1 MLRALLCLCLFAC
14 APRLTPGFEVEGGDF
29 LDSNAFT
36 LEGED
41 GTRTTQ
47 IQATSKDDWIY
58 FDFETETEV
67 LADNPA
73 WDVGFQRFKIKLNEP
88 AAVAT
93 LKDAAFD
100 SLTEA
105 PADGFEQDLPKSPE
119 PDYAFL
125 RNDGWY
131 FYNLNNH
138 TLTTRA
144 YTYVLR
150 STEGALFKLSFV
162 NYYDSTG
169 SSGYPAFKW
178 QKF

>member
-1 MLRALLCLCLFAC
+1 MLRALCCVGLIAC

-29 LDSNAFT
+29 LESNVFT
-36 LEGED
+36 LDAED
-41 GTRTTQ
+41 GSRTTQ
-47 IQATSKDDWIY
+47 IQATSKDGWVY

-67 LADNPA
+67 SAEDPT
-73 WDVGFQRFKIKLNEP
+73 WDVGFQRFKFKLNDA

-93 LKDAAFD
+93 LKDTPYDA
-100 SLTEA
+100 LTEA
-105 PADGFEQDLPKSPE
+105 PADGFEQDTPKSPE

-131 FYNLNNH
+131 YYNLSSH

-144 YTYVLR
+144 FTYVLR
-150 STEGALFKLSFV
+150 STEGAFFKVAFV

-169 SSGYPAFKW
+169 SSGFPAFKW
-178 QKF
+178 QKL